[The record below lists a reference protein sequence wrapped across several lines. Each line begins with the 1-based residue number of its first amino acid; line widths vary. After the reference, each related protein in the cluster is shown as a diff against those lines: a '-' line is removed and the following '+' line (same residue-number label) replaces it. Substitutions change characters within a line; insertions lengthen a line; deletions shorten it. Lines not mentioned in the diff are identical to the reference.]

1 LRPSRVLRIAVAVGL
16 TASILWNADPR
27 AVFRTT
33 AQADLRWILAAVL
46 LVFVDRALM
55 AWRWMDLLCA
65 LTPGS
70 RPPFTIVLRTF
81 FVSTFVGSFLP
92 SIGGDA
98 YRAYALSRHD
108 VRLAESAASVL
119 MDRVLGVLAIAFVGA
134 AAVAANPGAG
144 IGQEIVVPLVS
155 AAAACAI
162 VAAAVFSDRAAAMA
176 QGVAGRLP
184 WPTARRAGMALTEA
198 MRRYSNHH
206 LELVRV
212 LLASAG
218 VQAIRIV
225 QAYCLGRALAI
236 DVPLAT
242 YFLLIPIVL
251 LVMLLPITVSGLG
264 TSQVAFQYLFGQAG
278 VAAPEAVALS
288 ILFVAL
294 GVVGNLPGSVLYAFD
309 ADRPFDKAQ
318 GRPFDIAQG
327 RPRGTRADDTPQG
340 DRRR

>member
-1 LRPSRVLRIAVAVGL
+1 MRPSRVLRLAVAVGL
-16 TASILWNADPR
+16 TAIILWNADPR
-27 AVFRTT
+27 AVLRTT

-46 LVFVDRALM
+46 LVFADRALM

-70 RPPFTIVLRTF
+70 RPPFMVVLRTF

-98 YRAYALSRHD
+98 YRAFALSRHD

-119 MDRVLGVLAIAFVGA
+119 MDRVLGVLAIAFVGTL
-134 AAVAANPGAG
+134 AVALNPGSG
-144 IGQEIVVPLVS
+144 VGQAIVLPLAC
-155 AAAACAI
+155 AAAACAV
-162 VAAAVFSDRAAAMA
+162 VAAAVFSDRAASLA
-176 QGVAGRLP
+176 QTVAGRLP
-184 WPTARRAGMALTEA
+184 WSTARRAALSLTEA

-206 LELVRV
+206 VELLRV
-212 LLASAG
+212 LVASAG
-218 VQAIRIV
+218 VQAIRVV

-236 DVPLAT
+236 DLPLGT

-309 ADRPFDKAQ
+309 ADRPRHGNQ
-318 GRPFDIAQG
+318 
-327 RPRGTRADDTPQG
+327 
-340 DRRR
+340 RR